1 MDVRFVDLYRSD
13 ELITLQDAD
22 LLGPAPGS
30 APCCSSSA
38 GDDGAGM
45 PFNLALVGKARTVQ
59 RALFRAGW
67 NETSRADPL
76 TQDARQNF
84 YRGRTPDGIFFKSR
98 GNGDD
103 RQELRIWAT
112 PMRLDGLPVWWV
124 QAVHDLA
131 SGEPVS
137 IDPDIDASRNRAAQS
152 FWYGQSLKMIGI
164 APVVS
169 SSSLEIPAVTFSGAH
184 YFTNG
189 VRLILWL
196 SDDPI
201 PIDQVQSANRVLK
214 SANGGGS

>member
-1 MDVRFVDLYRSD
+1 
-13 ELITLQDAD
+13 
-22 LLGPAPGS
+22 
-30 APCCSSSA
+30 
-38 GDDGAGM
+38 
-45 PFNLALVGKARTVQ
+45 
-59 RALFRAGW
+59 
-67 NETSRADPL
+67 
-76 TQDARQNF
+76 
-84 YRGRTPDGIFFKSR
+84 
-98 GNGDD
+98 
-103 RQELRIWAT
+103 
-112 PMRLDGLPVWWV
+112 MRLDGLPVWWV